1 MSAFASRALRLRGY
15 TVLEA
20 DCAETVLL
28 MLTDPDL
35 SVDIFVTDV
44 IMPEMDGP
52 TWVRE
57 ALSDRPDT
65 QVVFVSGYAEDA
77 FGDESNLVP
86 NSVFLPKPFS
96 LNDLTVTVHAQLER
110 GRAGI
115 Q

>member
-1 MSAFASRALRLRGY
+1 
-15 TVLEA
+15 
-20 DCAETVLL
+20 

-35 SVDIFVTDV
+35 SVDILVTDV
-44 IMPEMDGP
+44 IMPGMDGP

-86 NSVFLPKPFS
+86 NSVFLPKPFL
-96 LNDLTVTVHAQLER
+96 LNYLTVTVHAQLER
-110 GRAGI
+110 GRVGI

>member
-1 MSAFASRALRLRGY
+1 M
-15 TVLEA
+15 LEA
-20 DCAETVLL
+20 DCAETALS

-65 QVVFVSGYAEDA
+65 QVVFV
-77 FGDESNLVP
+77 
-86 NSVFLPKPFS
+86 
-96 LNDLTVTVHAQLER
+96 
-110 GRAGI
+110 
-115 Q
+115 